1 MVALTWSDAAHVASC
16 WPGNCGAECQSRTL
30 QECAR
35 YLETFKAYESK
46 PADLIQ
52 GRADEDYLSRLNA
65 AITTVSPHMSQRLAF
80 LACLRI

>member
-1 MVALTWSDAAHVASC
+1 MRIDKVVSDSVRVPEPGCRSSAAWWLRPAGVLS
-16 WPGNCGAECQSRTL
+16 G

-52 GRADEDYLSRLNA
+52 GRADEDYLSRLNS
-65 AITTVSPHMSQRLAF
+65 AITTVTPASVMST
-80 LACLRI
+80 